1 MFRGLVWINRLIQ
14 AIQKKFRS
22 KVSFRRALIEL
33 VVRRYFGK
41 DRMFYKLRFIFKYRM
56 KIWARFFSR
65 FSE

>member
-1 MFRGLVWINRLIQ
+1 MFRGLVWIKRLIQ

-41 DRMFYKLRFIFKYRM
+41 DRMFYKLSFIFKYRM
-56 KIWARFFSR
+56 NIWARFFLNVL
-65 FSE
+65 